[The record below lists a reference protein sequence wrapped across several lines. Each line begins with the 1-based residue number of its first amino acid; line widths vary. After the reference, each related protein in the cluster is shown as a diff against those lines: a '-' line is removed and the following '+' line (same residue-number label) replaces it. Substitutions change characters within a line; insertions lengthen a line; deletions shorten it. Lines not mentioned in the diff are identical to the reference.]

1 MPYYQQQLN
10 MLSTQYRLQLTDIL
24 CRIITTDGVPVTL
37 EERVWMNKLIEHNAS
52 ARKIHDEFLKD
63 YEIVS

>member
-1 MPYYQQQLN
+1 
-10 MLSTQYRLQLTDIL
+10 MLSTHYSLQLTDIL

-52 ARKIHDEFLKD
+52 ARTIHDEMLKD
-63 YEIVS
+63 YETVS

>member
-1 MPYYQQQLN
+1 MPYYKQQLN

-52 ARKIHDEFLKD
+52 ARTIHDEFLKD

>member
-1 MPYYQQQLN
+1 
-10 MLSTQYRLQLTDIL
+10 MLSTHYRLQLTDIL

-52 ARKIHDEFLKD
+52 ARSIHDEMLK
-63 YEIVS
+63 E